1 MPDDISPIAAAR
13 LESALT
19 AEDAARIMGMSL
31 GAYLRI
37 EEHPL
42 EMTIG
47 ELRAL
52 YSELNEDGMK
62 VLARWSLG
70 ILEANQVLNG

>member
-1 MPDDISPIAAAR
+1 MSNDISPIAAAR

-31 GAYLRI
+31 GAYLRV

-42 EMTIG
+42 EMTLG

-52 YSELNEDGMK
+52 YSELNEDGVR

-70 ILEANQVLNG
+70 ILEPNRTLKG